1 MSQLIVK
8 IREITEVLPHP
19 NADRL
24 EILKID
30 HWQTIY
36 AKDKFKVRDQCV
48 YFPPDTVFKEEVAAF
63 LGILNYTSP
72 LGRVNGVR
80 PPGVR
85 VRAIRLRSEES
96 FGLVVTMKAAFDLL
110 FKIGHV
116 DENGEHMVG
125 PIKGILSGK
134 YETGDDVA
142 NEFRVTKYDPPE
154 PCRDGDAA
162 RPHPAFHAYTGIEN
176 IRNFG
181 DILEEGEEVVITEK
195 LHGMNARVGKI
206 KTVDDETGD
215 VVYEYMCG
223 SHGVRRKEFDANG
236 VKSQFWNILT
246 DQVKTLLDDLCDNQ
260 NNVILFGE
268 ILGPGVQ
275 DLHYGL
281 KDKIFRV
288 FDISVNRKYLDYDE
302 KQKVYVKHNLVSVP
316 FLYRGEFSWDIVN
329 QYTSGPT
336 TMCEAEEAGKFKG
349 REGIVITPVTERFD
363 VEIGGDG
370 RVILKSISADYHA
383 RKGGTEYR

>member
-8 IREITEVLPHP
+8 IREITEVVPHP

-36 AKDKFKVRDQCV
+36 NKDVFQAGDLCV
-48 YFPPDTVFKEEVAAF
+48 YFPPDTVFPEDVAEY

-72 LGRVNGVR
+72 LGKVNGIR

-96 FGLVVTMKAAFDLL
+96 FGLVITIDALDNVIQAFPKDEDNDEPPELL
-110 FKIGHV
+110 
-116 DENGEHMVG
+116 EVG
-125 PIKGILSGK
+125 S
-134 YETGDDVA
+134 DVA
-142 NEFRVTKYDPPE
+142 DLFGVTKYTPPE

-162 RPHPAFHAYTGIEN
+162 APHPRFHAYTGIEN

-181 DILEEGEEVVITEK
+181 DIFKDGEEVIITEK

-215 VVYEYMCG
+215 VVWEYMCG
-223 SHGVRRKEFDANG
+223 SHGVRRKEVDAKG
-236 VKSQFWNILT
+236 VRSQFWNILT
-246 DQVKTLLDDLCDNQ
+246 DPVKALLDELCNNE
-260 NNVILFGE
+260 NNVVVFGE
-268 ILGPGVQ
+268 IFGPGVQ
-275 DLHYGL
+275 DMHYGL
-281 KDKIFRV
+281 QEKVFRV
-288 FDISVNRKYLDYDE
+288 FDLSVNMKYLGFEE
-302 KQKVYVKHNLVSVP
+302 KSAAFNAHGIVTVP
-316 FLYRGEFSWDIVN
+316 ILYRGPFSWDIVKE
-329 QYTSGPT
+329 YTNGNT
-336 TMCEAEEAGKFKG
+336 TMCEAGDAGKFKG
-349 REGIVITPVTERFD
+349 REGVVITPVVERFD

-370 RVILKSISADYHA
+370 RVILKSISADYLA
-383 RKGGTEYR
+383 RKGGTEFR